1 MVLRLWAMDSLLW
14 RRLTGGMSNPV
25 HTITIATAL
34 GCGLVAGVC
43 FAFSAFVLPG
53 LDRLAPPDAIAA
65 MQSINRSAVTP
76 VFMLAL
82 LGTAIAC
89 VGLAGWAISAWG
101 RPGARLVL
109 VGAVLYLVGMMIV
122 TIAAN
127 LPLNDTLEL
136 VHADVPGAASD
147 WSSFVTSWS
156 AFNHLRT
163 VMALAAATVLT
174 LAVSSE

>member
-1 MVLRLWAMDSLLW
+1 MAMDSLS
-14 RRLTGGMSNPV
+14 RVRLTGDMSNPV

-43 FAFSAFVLPG
+43 FAFSAFVMPG
-53 LDRLAPPDAIAA
+53 LDHLAAREAIAA

-76 VFMLAL
+76 VFMIAL

-101 RPGARLVL
+101 RPGTRLVL
-109 VGAVLYLVGMMIV
+109 AGAALYLVGMMVV

-127 LPLNDTLEL
+127 IPLNDSLATLR
-136 VHADVPGAASD
+136 ADDPRAATD
-147 WSSFVTSWS
+147 WSDFVSSWS
-156 AFNHLRT
+156 AWNHLRT
-163 VMALAAATVLT
+163 ALALAAAAVLT